1 MKLVREEDVMKTDD
15 GPLFCGRA
23 TDHRGPYQHGLFM
36 QLTVRV
42 SDNSVIVS
50 LYTIRGPV
58 HTRRHNLEWRYH
70 RNDIVPSPYPQ
81 IVPYFSA
88 CQKEGVIIRFSTK

>member
-15 GPLFCGRA
+15 GPLLCGRA
-23 TDHRGPYQHGLFM
+23 ADHRGPYQHGLFM

-50 LYTIRGPV
+50 L
-58 HTRRHNLEWRYH
+58 
-70 RNDIVPSPYPQ
+70 
-81 IVPYFSA
+81 
-88 CQKEGVIIRFSTK
+88 